1 MAARRTWVLPL
12 AVFGIFT
19 AFGLSKFAHFWLDD
33 LAREHHGTLLRRL
46 IEELTGG
53 YAAGVVFL
61 LLTWIVPRYP
71 LERGN
76 WARRLPA
83 YLGLILLLGICH
95 TTLMWLSRELL
106 FPLVGLGRYDYGLMW
121 YRYPMEFATQAPDI
135 TIFVALV
142 HSWRWYQRT
151 REREVQAA
159 RLEQELGRARL
170 ERLEAQ
176 LQPHFLF
183 NTLNVISSLMYHDP
197 ARADRMLG
205 RLSDL
210 LRLTFQRSPE
220 PEVALAEE
228 LEWLGWYLQIMQLRF
243 GDRLTLRQDIAPD
256 TLGLA
261 VPRLLLQ
268 PLVENALKHGAARR
282 AGPATVLISARQT
295 GDRLLLSVEDD
306 GPGVDDPATAI
317 GSGVGLSNTA
327 ERLRTLYGNTGALTL
342 TNRPEGGLVVVVQVP
357 ARHQQVR
364 GAETTEV
371 AEEVVAGPL
380 PPSAPSA
387 SLR

>member
-12 AVFGIFT
+12 VVFGIFT

-33 LAREHHGTLLRRL
+33 LARDHHGTLLRRL

-61 LLTWIVPRYP
+61 MLAWIVPRYP
-71 LERGN
+71 IERGN

-83 YLGLILLLGICH
+83 YLGLIVLLGICH

-135 TIFVALV
+135 AIFVALL
-142 HSWRWYQRT
+142 HGWLWYRRT

-176 LQPHFLF
+176 IQPHFLF

-220 PEVALAEE
+220 PEVTLAEE

-243 GDRLTLRQDIAPD
+243 GDRLTLRQEVAPD
-256 TLGLA
+256 TLELA

-268 PLVENALKHGAARR
+268 PLVENALRHGAARR
-282 AGPATVLISARQT
+282 AGPATVAICSRRD
-295 GDRLLLSVEDD
+295 GDMLRLAVEDD
-306 GPGVDDPATAI
+306 GPGVDDPATAM

-327 ERLRTLYGNTGALTL
+327 ERLRTLYGNTGGLTL
-342 TNRPEGGLVVVVQVP
+342 TNRAEGGLLVVVQLP
-357 ARHQQVR
+357 ARQLQR
-364 GAETTEV
+364 GGAKDAEAAEETTGD
-371 AEEVVAGPL
+371 APRA
-380 PPSAPSA
+380 SAPSA

>member
-1 MAARRTWVLPL
+1 MIARRTWLFSL
-12 AVFGIFT
+12 TVFGVFT

-33 LAREHHGTLLRRL
+33 LARGHSGTLLPRL

-53 YAAGVVFL
+53 YASAAVL
-61 LLTWIVPRYP
+61 LVLIWIVPRYP

-76 WARRLPA
+76 WPRRLPA
-83 YLGLILLLGICH
+83 YLGIVVLLGLFH

-106 FPLVGLGRYDYGLMW
+106 FPLLGLGAYDYGLMW

-135 TIFVALV
+135 AIFVALV
-142 HSWRWYQRT
+142 HGWRWYQRT
-151 REREVQAA
+151 RERELQAA
-159 RLEQELGRARL
+159 RLEQELSRARL

-210 LRLTFQRSPE
+210 LRLTFQRSPD
-220 PEVALAEE
+220 PEVTLAEE

-243 GDRLTLRQDIAPD
+243 GDRLTLRQEIAPE
-256 TLGLA
+256 TLSLA

-268 PLVENALKHGAARR
+268 PLVENALRHGAARR
-282 AGPATVLISARQT
+282 AGPATVAVSARRD
-295 GDRLLLSVEDD
+295 GDALELTVEDD

-317 GSGVGLSNTA
+317 GNGVGLANTA
-327 ERLRTLYGNTGALTL
+327 ERLRTLYGSAGGLTL
-342 TNRPEGGLVVVVQVP
+342 ANRPEGGLIAAVQVP
-357 ARHQQVR
+357 VR
-364 GAETTEV
+364 QPQRRDAKNAEAGERTT
-371 AEEVVAGPL
+371 AATL
-380 PPSAPSA
+380 PPSASA
-387 SLR
+387 ASPR